1 MKTKRTERV
10 NWGKAYSVLPKLDLT
25 LVQLESWEWFKKTGL
40 GEALNEISPIEDFA
54 GKNWQLEFLDYSLE
68 ESHRTIEEAEKKSLS
83 YERPLKVKVRLLN
96 KQSGKS
102 IEQEVF

>member
-1 MKTKRTERV
+1 MNIKRTERI
-10 NWGKAYSVLPKLDLT
+10 NWGKYYPVLPKLDLT

-40 GEALNEISPIEDFA
+40 GEALKEISPIEDFA

-68 ESHRTIEEAEKKSLS
+68 QPHRTIEEAEKKSLS

-102 IEQEVF
+102 I